1 MNQTD
6 AIRLE
11 RFWERF
17 NTLLQG
23 LNKAELQRLLD
34 GLDLIWAGTWNLLD
48 TRLITRSYFPD
59 PPRMPNASPHL
70 VRKAQSKV
78 RDLLR
83 ACSKHPF
90 AMEALIRN
98 EALFGIISRH
108 ELDVSGLLRTAL
120 YDVDLTILPTYRL
133 MQACEFRS
141 VSPDVW
147 GVAHPP
153 VSPDRVGRYTFM
165 LATSG
170 YIHWVVTEAQIQDMG
185 GAVATMAQLLHF
197 CREHRDF
204 GDQTLTVLA
213 LAARWISPS
222 KGVQVCAAMNY
233 EQDGIRHLTCLPLT
247 ELNCRGSQVRILA
260 WRKPG
265 R

>member
-1 MNQTD
+1 MNQPD
-6 AIRLE
+6 AVRLE

-23 LNKAELQRLLD
+23 LNETELQRLLD
-34 GLDLIWAGTWNLLD
+34 GLDLIWASTWNLLD

-59 PPRMPNASPHL
+59 PPRMPNASPLL

-83 ACSKHPF
+83 ACKNHPF
-90 AMEALIRN
+90 ALEALVRN
-98 EALFGIISRH
+98 EALLGIMSRH
-108 ELDVSGLLRTAL
+108 ELDVSGLLRRAL
-120 YDVDLTILPTYRL
+120 YDVDLTILPVYGL

-165 LATSG
+165 LASSA
-170 YIHWVVTEAQIQDMG
+170 YVHVVETEAQVQDMG

-197 CREHRDF
+197 CRQHRDF
-204 GDQTLTVLA
+204 GEQALTVLA

-222 KGVQVCAAMNY
+222 KGVQVCAAMHY
-233 EQDGIRHLTCLPLT
+233 EEDGIRHLTCLPVAG
-247 ELNCRGSQVRILA
+247 LNCLGSQVRILA

-265 R
+265 Q